1 MYSYKNK
8 NLYCENINLSEIAKD
23 LGSPFYC
30 YSSKILE
37 TKYKELANALHE
49 NDFLVCF
56 SLKANSNQSIIKT
69 FSTLGS
75 GADVVSIGE
84 LKRAL
89 KAGIP
94 ANKIVFSGV
103 GKNVDELIYAIKNNI
118 LMINVESISELKQ
131 ISAQASNLNI
141 AAPISL
147 RVNPDIEAGG
157 NEKISTGKKQDKF
170 GISIKEAIDVYELAS
185 SLNNVEVKGIDVHIG
200 SQINDLQPFEKTFDS
215 IVKTISK
222 LKDKNINIEII
233 DIGGGIGVNY
243 TNEEALNINDY
254 AALIAKKFK
263 SLNKKII
270 IEPGRYLTAE
280 SGILVTKII
289 YIKENETK
297 KFIIVD
303 AAMNDFIRP
312 SLYGSLHNALPLN
325 EVKNE
330 KNIERYDVVGP
341 ICETGDF
348 FIKNFETSQ
357 VTEGD
362 LLAITNVG
370 AYGSVLSSNY
380 NSRPSITEI
389 MIKEDN
395 YSVVKKKQDIDEMID
410 QDILAD
416 WQKIKG

>member
-8 NLYCENINLSEIAKD
+8 NLHCENINLIELSKKV
-23 LGSPFYC
+23 GSPFYC

-37 TKYKELANALHE
+37 SKYSELTDAFKEEDL
-49 NDFLVCF
+49 LVCF

-69 FSTLGS
+69 FSSLGS

-89 KAGIP
+89 KAKIP
-94 ANKIVFSGV
+94 PNKIVFSGV
-103 GKNVDELIYAIKNNI
+103 GKNTDEIIFAIKNKI

-131 ISAQASNLNI
+131 ISTQAANLNMI
-141 AAPISL
+141 APISL

-185 SLNNVEVKGIDVHIG
+185 NLDNIEIKGIDVHIG
-200 SQINDLQPFEKTFDS
+200 SQINDLEPFEKTFNS
-215 IVKTISK
+215 IVETITK
-222 LKDKNINIEII
+222 LKDKNIDIDII
-233 DIGGGIGVNY
+233 DIGGGIGINY
-243 TNEEALNINDY
+243 TDEKALNIKDY
-254 AALIAKKFK
+254 AALVSKKLG

-270 IEPGRYLTAE
+270 IEPGRFLTAE

-289 YIKENETK
+289 YIKENESK

-312 SLYGSLHNALPLN
+312 SLYGSLHNALPIIENDN
-325 EVKNE
+325 ERP
-330 KNIERYDVVGP
+330 IESYDVVGP

-348 FIKNFETSQ
+348 FIKDFKTSQ
-357 VTEGD
+357 LLERD
-362 LLAITNVG
+362 LIAITNVG

-380 NSRPSITEI
+380 NSRPSIAEI
-389 MIKEDN
+389 IIKNDS
-395 YSVVKKKQDIDEMID
+395 YSVIKKRQDIEEMID
-410 QDILAD
+410 QDSLAD
-416 WQKIKG
+416 WQEN

>member
-8 NLYCENINLSEIAKD
+8 NLHCENINLIELSKKV
-23 LGSPFYC
+23 GSPFYC

-37 TKYKELANALHE
+37 SKYSELSNAFKKEDL
-49 NDFLVCF
+49 LVCF

-69 FSTLGS
+69 FSSLGS

-89 KAGIP
+89 KAKIP
-94 ANKIVFSGV
+94 PNKIVFSGV
-103 GKNVDELIYAIKNNI
+103 GKNTDEIIFAIKNKI

-131 ISAQASNLNI
+131 ISTQAANLNMI
-141 AAPISL
+141 APISL

-185 SLNNVEVKGIDVHIG
+185 NLDNIEIKGIDVHIG
-200 SQINDLQPFEKTFDS
+200 SQINDLEPFEKTFNS
-215 IVKTISK
+215 IVETITK
-222 LKDKNINIEII
+222 LKDKNIDIDII
-233 DIGGGIGVNY
+233 DIGGGIGINY
-243 TNEEALNINDY
+243 TDEKALNIKDY
-254 AALIAKKFK
+254 AALVSKKLG

-270 IEPGRYLTAE
+270 IEPGRFLTAE

-289 YIKENETK
+289 YIKENESK

-312 SLYGSLHNALPLN
+312 SLYGSLHNALPI
-325 EVKNE
+325 
-330 KNIERYDVVGP
+330 IENDKERPIESYDVVGP

-348 FIKNFETSQ
+348 FIKDFKTSQ
-357 VTEGD
+357 LLERD

-380 NSRPSITEI
+380 NSRPSIAEI
-389 MIKEDN
+389 IIKDDS
-395 YSVVKKKQDIDEMID
+395 YSVIKKRQDIEEMID
-410 QDILAD
+410 QDSLAD
-416 WQKIKG
+416 WQEN

>member
-8 NLYCENINLSEIAKD
+8 NLHCENINLIELSKKV
-23 LGSPFYC
+23 GSPFYC

-37 TKYKELANALHE
+37 SKYSELTDAFKEEDL
-49 NDFLVCF
+49 LVCF

-69 FSTLGS
+69 FSSLGS

-89 KAGIP
+89 KAKIP
-94 ANKIVFSGV
+94 PNKIVFSGV
-103 GKNVDELIYAIKNNI
+103 GKNTDEIIFAIKNKI

-131 ISAQASNLNI
+131 ISTQAANLNMI
-141 AAPISL
+141 APISL

-185 SLNNVEVKGIDVHIG
+185 NLDNIEIKGIDVHIG
-200 SQINDLQPFEKTFDS
+200 SQINDLEPFEKTFNS
-215 IVKTISK
+215 IVETITK
-222 LKDKNINIEII
+222 LKDKNIDIDII
-233 DIGGGIGVNY
+233 DIGGGIGINY
-243 TNEEALNINDY
+243 TDEKALNIKDY
-254 AALIAKKFK
+254 AALVSKKLG

-270 IEPGRYLTAE
+270 IEPGRFLTAE

-289 YIKENETK
+289 YIKENESK

-312 SLYGSLHNALPLN
+312 SLYGSLHNALPI
-325 EVKNE
+325 
-330 KNIERYDVVGP
+330 IENDKERPIESYDVVGP

-348 FIKNFETSQ
+348 FIKDFKASQ
-357 VTEGD
+357 LLERD

-380 NSRPSITEI
+380 NSRPSIAEI
-389 MIKEDN
+389 IIKDDS
-395 YSVVKKKQDIDEMID
+395 YSVIKKRQDIEEMID
-410 QDILAD
+410 QDSLAD
-416 WQKIKG
+416 WQEN

>member
-215 IVKTISK
+215 IIKTISK

-325 EVKNE
+325 EGKNE
-330 KNIERYDVVGP
+330 KNIESYDVVGP

>member
-8 NLYCENINLSEIAKD
+8 NLHCENINLIELSKKV
-23 LGSPFYC
+23 GSPFYC

-37 TKYKELANALHE
+37 SKYSELTDAFKEEDL
-49 NDFLVCF
+49 LVCF

-69 FSTLGS
+69 FSSLGS

-89 KAGIP
+89 KAKIP
-94 ANKIVFSGV
+94 PNKIVFSGV
-103 GKNVDELIYAIKNNI
+103 GKNTDEIIFAIKNKI

-131 ISAQASNLNI
+131 ISTQAANLNMI
-141 AAPISL
+141 APISL

-185 SLNNVEVKGIDVHIG
+185 NLDNIEIKGIDVHIG
-200 SQINDLQPFEKTFDS
+200 SQINDLEPFEKTFNS
-215 IVKTISK
+215 IVETITK
-222 LKDKNINIEII
+222 LKDKNIDIDII
-233 DIGGGIGVNY
+233 DIGGGIGINY
-243 TNEEALNINDY
+243 TDEKALNIKDY
-254 AALIAKKFK
+254 AALVSKKLG
-263 SLNKKII
+263 SLNKNII
-270 IEPGRYLTAE
+270 IEPGRFLTAE

-289 YIKENETK
+289 YIKENESK

-312 SLYGSLHNALPLN
+312 SLYGSLHNALPIVEN
-325 EVKNE
+325 DKERP
-330 KNIERYDVVGP
+330 IESYDVVGP

-348 FIKNFETSQ
+348 FIKDFKTSQ
-357 VTEGD
+357 LLERD

-380 NSRPSITEI
+380 NSRPSIAEI
-389 MIKEDN
+389 IIKDDS
-395 YSVVKKKQDIDEMID
+395 YSVIKKRQDIEEMID
-410 QDILAD
+410 QDSLAD
-416 WQKIKG
+416 WQEN

>member
-8 NLYCENINLSEIAKD
+8 NLHCENINLIELSKKV
-23 LGSPFYC
+23 GSPFYC

-37 TKYKELANALHE
+37 SKYSELTDAFKEEDL
-49 NDFLVCF
+49 LVCF

-69 FSTLGS
+69 FSSLGS

-89 KAGIP
+89 KAKIP
-94 ANKIVFSGV
+94 PNKIVFSGV
-103 GKNVDELIYAIKNNI
+103 GKNTDEIIFAIKNKI

-131 ISAQASNLNI
+131 ISTQAANLNMI
-141 AAPISL
+141 APISL

-170 GISIKEAIDVYELAS
+170 GTSIKEAIDVYELAS
-185 SLNNVEVKGIDVHIG
+185 NLDNIEIKGIDVHIG
-200 SQINDLQPFEKTFDS
+200 SQINDLEPFEKTFNS
-215 IVKTISK
+215 IVETITK
-222 LKDKNINIEII
+222 LKDKNIDIDII
-233 DIGGGIGVNY
+233 DIGGGIGINY
-243 TNEEALNINDY
+243 TDEKALNIKDY
-254 AALIAKKFK
+254 AALVSKKLG

-270 IEPGRYLTAE
+270 IEPGRFLTAE

-289 YIKENETK
+289 YIKENESK

-312 SLYGSLHNALPLN
+312 SLYGSLHNALPI
-325 EVKNE
+325 
-330 KNIERYDVVGP
+330 IENDKERPIESYDVVGP

-348 FIKNFETSQ
+348 FIKDFKTSQ
-357 VTEGD
+357 LLERD

-380 NSRPSITEI
+380 NSRPSIAEI
-389 MIKEDN
+389 IIKNDS
-395 YSVVKKKQDIDEMID
+395 YSVIKKRQDIEEMID
-410 QDILAD
+410 QDSLAD
-416 WQKIKG
+416 WQEN

>member
-8 NLYCENINLSEIAKD
+8 NLHCENINLIELSKKV
-23 LGSPFYC
+23 GSPFYC

-37 TKYKELANALHE
+37 SKYSELTDAFKEEDL
-49 NDFLVCF
+49 LVCF

-69 FSTLGS
+69 FSSLGS

-89 KAGIP
+89 KAKIP
-94 ANKIVFSGV
+94 PNKIVFSGV
-103 GKNVDELIYAIKNNI
+103 GKNTDEIIFAIKNKI

-131 ISAQASNLNI
+131 ISTQAANLNMI
-141 AAPISL
+141 APISL

-170 GISIKEAIDVYELAS
+170 GISIKEAIDVYELAAN
-185 SLNNVEVKGIDVHIG
+185 LDNIEIKGIDVHIG
-200 SQINDLQPFEKTFDS
+200 SQINELEPFEKTFNS
-215 IVKTISK
+215 IVETITK
-222 LKDKNINIEII
+222 LKDKNIDIDII
-233 DIGGGIGVNY
+233 DIGGGIGINY
-243 TNEEALNINDY
+243 TDEKALNIKDY
-254 AALIAKKFK
+254 AALVSKKLG

-270 IEPGRYLTAE
+270 IEPGRFLTAE

-289 YIKENETK
+289 YIKENESK

-312 SLYGSLHNALPLN
+312 SLYGSLHNALPI
-325 EVKNE
+325 
-330 KNIERYDVVGP
+330 IENDKERPIESYDVVGP

-348 FIKNFETSQ
+348 FIKDFKTSQ
-357 VTEGD
+357 LLERD

-380 NSRPSITEI
+380 NSRPSIAEI
-389 MIKEDN
+389 IIKDDS
-395 YSVVKKKQDIDEMID
+395 YSVIKKRQDIEEMID
-410 QDILAD
+410 QDSLAD
-416 WQKIKG
+416 WQEN

>member
-8 NLYCENINLSEIAKD
+8 NLHCENINLIELSKKV
-23 LGSPFYC
+23 GSPFYC

-37 TKYKELANALHE
+37 SKYSELIDAFKEEDL
-49 NDFLVCF
+49 LVCF

-69 FSTLGS
+69 FSSLGS

-89 KAGIP
+89 KAKIP
-94 ANKIVFSGV
+94 PNKIVFSGV
-103 GKNVDELIYAIKNNI
+103 GKNTDEIIFAIKNKI

-131 ISAQASNLNI
+131 ISTQAANLNMI
-141 AAPISL
+141 APISL

-185 SLNNVEVKGIDVHIG
+185 NLDNIEIKGIDVHIG
-200 SQINDLQPFEKTFDS
+200 SQINDLEPFEKTFNS
-215 IVKTISK
+215 IVETITK
-222 LKDKNINIEII
+222 LKDKNIDIDII
-233 DIGGGIGVNY
+233 DIGGGIGINY
-243 TNEEALNINDY
+243 TDEKALNIKDY
-254 AALIAKKFK
+254 AALVSKKLG

-270 IEPGRYLTAE
+270 IEPGRFLTAE

-289 YIKENETK
+289 YIKENESK

-312 SLYGSLHNALPLN
+312 SLYGSLHNALPI
-325 EVKNE
+325 
-330 KNIERYDVVGP
+330 IENDKERPIESYDVVGP

-348 FIKNFETSQ
+348 FIKDFKTSQ
-357 VTEGD
+357 LLERD

-380 NSRPSITEI
+380 NSRPSIVEI
-389 MIKEDN
+389 IIKDDS
-395 YSVVKKKQDIDEMID
+395 YSVIKKRQDIEEMID
-410 QDILAD
+410 QDSLAD
-416 WQKIKG
+416 WQEN

>member
-8 NLYCENINLSEIAKD
+8 NLHCENINLIELSKKV
-23 LGSPFYC
+23 GSPFYC

-37 TKYKELANALHE
+37 SKYSELTDAFKEEDL
-49 NDFLVCF
+49 LVCF

-69 FSTLGS
+69 FSSLGS

-89 KAGIP
+89 KAKIP
-94 ANKIVFSGV
+94 PNKIVFSGV
-103 GKNVDELIYAIKNNI
+103 GKNTDEIIFAIKNKI

-131 ISAQASNLNI
+131 ISTQAANLNMI
-141 AAPISL
+141 APISL

-185 SLNNVEVKGIDVHIG
+185 NLDNIEIKGIDVHIG
-200 SQINDLQPFEKTFDS
+200 SQINDLEPFEKTFNS
-215 IVKTISK
+215 IVETITK
-222 LKDKNINIEII
+222 LKDKNIDIDII
-233 DIGGGIGVNY
+233 DIGGGIGINY
-243 TNEEALNINDY
+243 TDEKALNIKDY
-254 AALIAKKFK
+254 AALVSKKLG

-270 IEPGRYLTAE
+270 IEPGRFLTAE

-289 YIKENETK
+289 YIKENESK

-312 SLYGSLHNALPLN
+312 SLYGSLHNALPI
-325 EVKNE
+325 
-330 KNIERYDVVGP
+330 IENDKERPIESYDVVGP

-348 FIKNFETSQ
+348 FIKDFKTSQ
-357 VTEGD
+357 PLERD
-362 LLAITNVG
+362 LIAITNVG

-380 NSRPSITEI
+380 NSRPSIAEI
-389 MIKEDN
+389 IIKDDS
-395 YSVVKKKQDIDEMID
+395 YSVIKKRQDIEEMID
-410 QDILAD
+410 QDSLAD
-416 WQKIKG
+416 WQEN

>member
-8 NLYCENINLSEIAKD
+8 NLHCENINLIELSKKV
-23 LGSPFYC
+23 GSPFYC

-37 TKYKELANALHE
+37 SKYSELIDAFKEEDL
-49 NDFLVCF
+49 LVCF

-69 FSTLGS
+69 FSSLGS

-89 KAGIP
+89 KAKIP
-94 ANKIVFSGV
+94 PNKIVFSGV
-103 GKNVDELIYAIKNNI
+103 GKNTDEIIFAIKNKI

-131 ISAQASNLNI
+131 ISTQAANLNMI
-141 AAPISL
+141 APISL

-185 SLNNVEVKGIDVHIG
+185 NLDNIEIKGIDVHIG
-200 SQINDLQPFEKTFDS
+200 SQINDLEPFEKTFNS
-215 IVKTISK
+215 IVETITK
-222 LKDKNINIEII
+222 LKDKNIDIDII
-233 DIGGGIGVNY
+233 DIGGGIGINY
-243 TNEEALNINDY
+243 TDEKALNIKDY
-254 AALIAKKFK
+254 AALVSKKLG

-270 IEPGRYLTAE
+270 IEPGRFLTAE

-289 YIKENETK
+289 YIKENESK

-312 SLYGSLHNALPLN
+312 SLYGSLHNALPI
-325 EVKNE
+325 
-330 KNIERYDVVGP
+330 IENDKERPIESYDVVGP

-348 FIKNFETSQ
+348 FIKDFKTSQ
-357 VTEGD
+357 LLERD

-380 NSRPSITEI
+380 NSRPSIAEI
-389 MIKEDN
+389 IIKDDS
-395 YSVVKKKQDIDEMID
+395 YSVIKKRQDIEEMID
-410 QDILAD
+410 QDSLAD
-416 WQKIKG
+416 WQEN

>member
-8 NLYCENINLSEIAKD
+8 NLHCENINLIELSKKV
-23 LGSPFYC
+23 GSPFYC

-37 TKYKELANALHE
+37 SKYSELTDAFKEEDL
-49 NDFLVCF
+49 LVCF

-69 FSTLGS
+69 FSSLGS

-89 KAGIP
+89 KAKIP
-94 ANKIVFSGV
+94 PNKIVFSGV
-103 GKNVDELIYAIKNNI
+103 GKNTDEIIFAIKNKI

-131 ISAQASNLNI
+131 ISTQAANLNMI
-141 AAPISL
+141 APISL

-185 SLNNVEVKGIDVHIG
+185 NLDNIEIKGIDVHIG
-200 SQINDLQPFEKTFDS
+200 SQINDLEPFEKTFNS
-215 IVKTISK
+215 IVETITK
-222 LKDKNINIEII
+222 LKDKNIDIDII
-233 DIGGGIGVNY
+233 DIGGGIGINY
-243 TNEEALNINDY
+243 TDEKALNIKDY
-254 AALIAKKFK
+254 AALVSKKLG

-270 IEPGRYLTAE
+270 IEPGRFLTAE

-289 YIKENETK
+289 YIKENESK

-312 SLYGSLHNALPLN
+312 SLYGSLHNALPIIENDN
-325 EVKNE
+325 ERP
-330 KNIERYDVVGP
+330 IESYDVVGP

-348 FIKNFETSQ
+348 FIKDFKASQ
-357 VTEGD
+357 LLERD

-380 NSRPSITEI
+380 NSRPSIAEI
-389 MIKEDN
+389 IIKDDS
-395 YSVVKKKQDIDEMID
+395 YSVIKKRQDIEEMID
-410 QDILAD
+410 QDSLAD
-416 WQKIKG
+416 WQEN

>member
-8 NLYCENINLSEIAKD
+8 NLHCENINLIELSKKV
-23 LGSPFYC
+23 GSPFYC

-37 TKYKELANALHE
+37 SKYSELTDAFKEEDL
-49 NDFLVCF
+49 LVCF

-69 FSTLGS
+69 FSSLGS

-89 KAGIP
+89 KAKIP
-94 ANKIVFSGV
+94 PNKIVFSGV
-103 GKNVDELIYAIKNNI
+103 GKNTDEIIFAIKNKI

-131 ISAQASNLNI
+131 ISTQAANLNMI
-141 AAPISL
+141 APISL

-185 SLNNVEVKGIDVHIG
+185 NLDNIEIKGIDVHIG
-200 SQINDLQPFEKTFDS
+200 SQINDLEPFEKTFNS
-215 IVKTISK
+215 IVETITK
-222 LKDKNINIEII
+222 LKDKNIDIDII
-233 DIGGGIGVNY
+233 DIGGGIGINY
-243 TNEEALNINDY
+243 TDEKALNIKDY
-254 AALIAKKFK
+254 AALVSKKLG

-270 IEPGRYLTAE
+270 IEPGRFLTAE

-289 YIKENETK
+289 YIKENESK

-312 SLYGSLHNALPLN
+312 SLYGSLHNALPI
-325 EVKNE
+325 
-330 KNIERYDVVGP
+330 IENDKERPIESYDVVGP

-348 FIKNFETSQ
+348 FIKDFKTSQ
-357 VTEGD
+357 LLERD

-389 MIKEDN
+389 IIKDDS
-395 YSVVKKKQDIDEMID
+395 YSVIKKRQDIEEMID
-410 QDILAD
+410 QDSLAD
-416 WQKIKG
+416 WQEN

>member
-8 NLYCENINLSEIAKD
+8 NLHCENINLIELSKKV
-23 LGSPFYC
+23 GSPFYC

-37 TKYKELANALHE
+37 SKYSELTDAFKEEDL
-49 NDFLVCF
+49 LVCF

-69 FSTLGS
+69 FSSLGS

-84 LKRAL
+84 LKIAL
-89 KAGIP
+89 KAKIP
-94 ANKIVFSGV
+94 PNKIVFSGV
-103 GKNVDELIYAIKNNI
+103 GKNTDEIIFAIKNKI

-131 ISAQASNLNI
+131 ISTQAANLNMI
-141 AAPISL
+141 APISL

-185 SLNNVEVKGIDVHIG
+185 NLDNIEIKGIDVHIG
-200 SQINDLQPFEKTFDS
+200 SQINDLEPFEKTFDS
-215 IVKTISK
+215 IVETITK
-222 LKDKNINIEII
+222 LKDKNIDINII
-233 DIGGGIGVNY
+233 DIGGGIGINY
-243 TNEEALNINDY
+243 TDEKALNIKDY
-254 AALIAKKFK
+254 AALVSKKLG

-270 IEPGRYLTAE
+270 IEPGRFLTAE

-289 YIKENETK
+289 YIKENESK

-312 SLYGSLHNALPLN
+312 SLYGSLHNALPI
-325 EVKNE
+325 
-330 KNIERYDVVGP
+330 IENDKERPIESYDVVGP

-348 FIKNFETSQ
+348 FIKDFKTSQ
-357 VTEGD
+357 LLERD

-380 NSRPSITEI
+380 NSRPSIAEI
-389 MIKEDN
+389 IIKDDS
-395 YSVVKKKQDIDEMID
+395 YSVIKKRQDIEEMID
-410 QDILAD
+410 QDSLAD
-416 WQKIKG
+416 WQEN

>member
-8 NLYCENINLSEIAKD
+8 NLHCENINLIELSKKV
-23 LGSPFYC
+23 GSPFYC

-37 TKYKELANALHE
+37 SKYSELTDAFKEGDL
-49 NDFLVCF
+49 LVCF

-69 FSTLGS
+69 FSSLGS

-89 KAGIP
+89 KAKIP
-94 ANKIVFSGV
+94 PNKIVFSGV
-103 GKNVDELIYAIKNNI
+103 GKNTDEIIFAIKNKI

-131 ISAQASNLNI
+131 ISTQAANLNMI
-141 AAPISL
+141 APISL

-185 SLNNVEVKGIDVHIG
+185 NLDNIEIKGIDVHIG
-200 SQINDLQPFEKTFDS
+200 SQINDLEPFEKTFNS
-215 IVKTISK
+215 IVETINK
-222 LKDKNINIEII
+222 LKDKNIDIDIIE
-233 DIGGGIGVNY
+233 IGGGIGINY
-243 TNEEALNINDY
+243 TDEKALNIKDY
-254 AALIAKKFK
+254 AAVVSKKLG

-270 IEPGRYLTAE
+270 IEPGRFLTAE

-289 YIKENETK
+289 YIKENESK

-312 SLYGSLHNALPLN
+312 SLYGSLHNALPIIEN
-325 EVKNE
+325 D
-330 KNIERYDVVGP
+330 IERPIENYDVVGP

-348 FIKNFETSQ
+348 FIKDFKTSQ
-357 VTEGD
+357 LLERD

-380 NSRPSITEI
+380 NSRPSIAEI
-389 MIKEDN
+389 IIKDDS
-395 YSVVKKKQDIDEMID
+395 YSVIKKRQDIEEMID
-410 QDILAD
+410 QDSLAD
-416 WQKIKG
+416 WQEN

>member
-8 NLYCENINLSEIAKD
+8 NLHCENINLIELSKKV
-23 LGSPFYC
+23 GSPFYC

-37 TKYKELANALHE
+37 SKYSELTDAFKEEDL
-49 NDFLVCF
+49 LVCF

-69 FSTLGS
+69 FSSLGS

-89 KAGIP
+89 KAKIP
-94 ANKIVFSGV
+94 PNKIVFSGV
-103 GKNVDELIYAIKNNI
+103 GKNTDEIIFAIKNKI

-131 ISAQASNLNI
+131 ISTQAANLNMI
-141 AAPISL
+141 APISL

-170 GISIKEAIDVYELAS
+170 GISIKEAIDVYELAA
-185 SLNNVEVKGIDVHIG
+185 NIDNIEIKGIDVHIG
-200 SQINDLQPFEKTFDS
+200 SQINELEPFEKTFDS
-215 IVKTISK
+215 IVETITK
-222 LKDKNINIEII
+222 LKDKNIDIDII
-233 DIGGGIGVNY
+233 DIGGGIGINY
-243 TNEEALNINDY
+243 TDEKALNIKDY
-254 AALIAKKFK
+254 AALVSKKLG

-270 IEPGRYLTAE
+270 IEPGRFLTAE

-289 YIKENETK
+289 YIKKNESK

-312 SLYGSLHNALPLN
+312 SLYGSLHNALPI
-325 EVKNE
+325 
-330 KNIERYDVVGP
+330 IENDKERPIESYDVVGP

-348 FIKNFETSQ
+348 FIKDFKTSQ
-357 VTEGD
+357 LLERD

-380 NSRPSITEI
+380 NSRPSIAEI
-389 MIKEDN
+389 IIKDDS
-395 YSVVKKKQDIDEMID
+395 YSVIKKRQDIEEMID
-410 QDILAD
+410 QDSLAD
-416 WQKIKG
+416 WQEN

>member
-8 NLYCENINLSEIAKD
+8 NLHCENINLIELSKKV
-23 LGSPFYC
+23 GSPFYC

-37 TKYKELANALHE
+37 SKYSELTDAFKEEDL
-49 NDFLVCF
+49 LVCF

-69 FSTLGS
+69 FSSLGS

-89 KAGIP
+89 KAKIP
-94 ANKIVFSGV
+94 PNKIVVSGV
-103 GKNVDELIYAIKNNI
+103 GKNTDEIIFAIKNKI

-131 ISAQASNLNI
+131 ISTQAANLNMI
-141 AAPISL
+141 APISL

-185 SLNNVEVKGIDVHIG
+185 NLDNIEIKGIDVHIG
-200 SQINDLQPFEKTFDS
+200 SQINDLEPFEKTFNS
-215 IVKTISK
+215 IVETITK
-222 LKDKNINIEII
+222 LKDKNIDIDII
-233 DIGGGIGVNY
+233 DIGGGIGINY
-243 TNEEALNINDY
+243 TDEKALNIKDY
-254 AALIAKKFK
+254 AALVSKKLG

-270 IEPGRYLTAE
+270 IEPGRFLTAE

-289 YIKENETK
+289 YIKENESK
-297 KFIIVD
+297 KFAIVD

-312 SLYGSLHNALPLN
+312 SLYGSLHNALPI
-325 EVKNE
+325 
-330 KNIERYDVVGP
+330 IENDKERPIESYDVVGP

-348 FIKNFETSQ
+348 FIKDFKTSQ
-357 VTEGD
+357 LLERD

-380 NSRPSITEI
+380 NSRPSIAEI
-389 MIKEDN
+389 IIKDDS
-395 YSVVKKKQDIDEMID
+395 YSVIKKRQDIEEMID
-410 QDILAD
+410 QDSLAD
-416 WQKIKG
+416 WQEN

>member
-8 NLYCENINLSEIAKD
+8 NLHCENINLIELSKKV
-23 LGSPFYC
+23 GSPFYC

-37 TKYKELANALHE
+37 SKYSELTDAFKEEDL
-49 NDFLVCF
+49 LVCF

-69 FSTLGS
+69 FSSLGS

-89 KAGIP
+89 KAKIP
-94 ANKIVFSGV
+94 PNKIVFSGV
-103 GKNVDELIYAIKNNI
+103 GKNTDEIIFAIKNKI

-131 ISAQASNLNI
+131 IATQAANLNMI
-141 AAPISL
+141 APISL

-185 SLNNVEVKGIDVHIG
+185 NLDNIEIKGIDVHIG
-200 SQINDLQPFEKTFDS
+200 SQINDLEPFEKTFNS
-215 IVKTISK
+215 IVETITK
-222 LKDKNINIEII
+222 LKDKNIDIDII
-233 DIGGGIGVNY
+233 DIGGGIGINY
-243 TNEEALNINDY
+243 TDEKALNIKDY
-254 AALIAKKFK
+254 AALVSKKLG

-270 IEPGRYLTAE
+270 IEPGRFLTAE

-289 YIKENETK
+289 YIKENESK

-312 SLYGSLHNALPLN
+312 SLYGSLHNALPI
-325 EVKNE
+325 
-330 KNIERYDVVGP
+330 IENDKERPIESYDVVGP

-348 FIKNFETSQ
+348 FIKDFKTSQ
-357 VTEGD
+357 LLERD

-380 NSRPSITEI
+380 NSRPSIAEI
-389 MIKEDN
+389 IIKDDS
-395 YSVVKKKQDIDEMID
+395 YSVIKKRQDIEEMID
-410 QDILAD
+410 QDSLAD
-416 WQKIKG
+416 WQEN

>member
-8 NLYCENINLSEIAKD
+8 NLHCENINLIELSKKV
-23 LGSPFYC
+23 GSPFYC

-37 TKYKELANALHE
+37 SKYSELTDAFKEEDL
-49 NDFLVCF
+49 LVCF

-69 FSTLGS
+69 FSSLGS

-89 KAGIP
+89 KAKIP
-94 ANKIVFSGV
+94 PNKIVFSGV
-103 GKNVDELIYAIKNNI
+103 GKNTDEIIFAIKNKI

-131 ISAQASNLNI
+131 ISTQAANLNMI
-141 AAPISL
+141 APISL

-185 SLNNVEVKGIDVHIG
+185 NLDNIEIKGIDVHIG
-200 SQINDLQPFEKTFDS
+200 SQINDLEPFEKTFNS
-215 IVKTISK
+215 IVETITK
-222 LKDKNINIEII
+222 LKDKNIDIDII
-233 DIGGGIGVNY
+233 DIGGGIGINY
-243 TNEEALNINDY
+243 TDEKALNIKDY
-254 AALIAKKFK
+254 AALVSKKLG

-270 IEPGRYLTAE
+270 IEPGRFLTAE

-289 YIKENETK
+289 YIKENESK

-312 SLYGSLHNALPLN
+312 SLYGSLHNALPIIEN
-325 EVKNE
+325 D
-330 KNIERYDVVGP
+330 IERPIESYDVVGP

-348 FIKNFETSQ
+348 FIKDFKTSQ
-357 VTEGD
+357 LLERD
-362 LLAITNVG
+362 LIAITNVG

-380 NSRPSITEI
+380 NSRPSIAEI
-389 MIKEDN
+389 IIKDDS
-395 YSVVKKKQDIDEMID
+395 YSVIKKRQDIEEMID
-410 QDILAD
+410 QDSLAD
-416 WQKIKG
+416 WQEN

>member
-8 NLYCENINLSEIAKD
+8 NLHCENINLIELSKKV
-23 LGSPFYC
+23 GSPFYC

-37 TKYKELANALHE
+37 SKYSELTDAFKEEDL
-49 NDFLVCF
+49 LVCF

-69 FSTLGS
+69 FSSLGS

-89 KAGIP
+89 KAKIP
-94 ANKIVFSGV
+94 PNKIVFSGV
-103 GKNVDELIYAIKNNI
+103 GKNTDEIIFAIKNKI

-131 ISAQASNLNI
+131 ISTQAANLNMI
-141 AAPISL
+141 APISL
-147 RVNPDIEAGG
+147 RINPDIEAGG

-185 SLNNVEVKGIDVHIG
+185 NLDNIEIKGIDVHIG
-200 SQINDLQPFEKTFDS
+200 SQINDLEPFEKTFNS
-215 IVKTISK
+215 IVETITK
-222 LKDKNINIEII
+222 LKDKNIDIDII
-233 DIGGGIGVNY
+233 DIGGGIGINY
-243 TNEEALNINDY
+243 TDEKALNIKDY
-254 AALIAKKFK
+254 AALVSKKLG

-270 IEPGRYLTAE
+270 IEPGRFLTAE

-289 YIKENETK
+289 YIKENESK

-312 SLYGSLHNALPLN
+312 SLYGSLHNALPI
-325 EVKNE
+325 
-330 KNIERYDVVGP
+330 IENDKERPIESYDVVGP

-348 FIKNFETSQ
+348 FIKDFKTSQ
-357 VTEGD
+357 LLERD

-380 NSRPSITEI
+380 NSRPSIAEI
-389 MIKEDN
+389 IIKDDS
-395 YSVVKKKQDIDEMID
+395 YSVIKKRQDIEEMID
-410 QDILAD
+410 QDSLAD
-416 WQKIKG
+416 WQEN

>member
-8 NLYCENINLSEIAKD
+8 NLHCENINLIELSKKV
-23 LGSPFYC
+23 GSPFYC

-37 TKYKELANALHE
+37 SKYSELTDAFKEEDL
-49 NDFLVCF
+49 LVCF

-69 FSTLGS
+69 FSSLGS

-89 KAGIP
+89 KAKIP
-94 ANKIVFSGV
+94 PNKIVFSGV
-103 GKNVDELIYAIKNNI
+103 GKNTDEIIFAIKNKI

-131 ISAQASNLNI
+131 ISTQAANLNMI
-141 AAPISL
+141 APISL

-185 SLNNVEVKGIDVHIG
+185 NLDNIEIKGIDVHIG
-200 SQINDLQPFEKTFDS
+200 SQINDLEPFEKTFNS
-215 IVKTISK
+215 IVETITK
-222 LKDKNINIEII
+222 LKDKNIDIDII
-233 DIGGGIGVNY
+233 DIGGGIGINY
-243 TNEEALNINDY
+243 TDEKGLNIKDY
-254 AALIAKKFK
+254 AALVSKKLG

-270 IEPGRYLTAE
+270 IEPGRFLTAE

-289 YIKENETK
+289 YIKENESK

-312 SLYGSLHNALPLN
+312 SLYGSLHNALPI
-325 EVKNE
+325 
-330 KNIERYDVVGP
+330 IENDKERPIESYDVVGP

-348 FIKNFETSQ
+348 FIKDFKTSQ
-357 VTEGD
+357 LLERD

-380 NSRPSITEI
+380 NSRPSIVEI
-389 MIKEDN
+389 IIKDDS
-395 YSVVKKKQDIDEMID
+395 YSVIKKRQDIEEMID
-410 QDILAD
+410 QDSLAD
-416 WQKIKG
+416 WQEN

>member
-8 NLYCENINLSEIAKD
+8 NLHCENINLIELSKKV
-23 LGSPFYC
+23 GSPFYC

-37 TKYKELANALHE
+37 SKYSELTDAFKEEDL
-49 NDFLVCF
+49 LVCF

-69 FSTLGS
+69 FSSLGS

-89 KAGIP
+89 KAKIP
-94 ANKIVFSGV
+94 PNKIVFSGV
-103 GKNVDELIYAIKNNI
+103 GKNTDEIIFAIKNKI

-131 ISAQASNLNI
+131 ISAQAANLNMI
-141 AAPISL
+141 APISL

-185 SLNNVEVKGIDVHIG
+185 NLDNIEIKGIDVHIG
-200 SQINDLQPFEKTFDS
+200 SQINDLEPFEKTFNS
-215 IVKTISK
+215 IVETITK
-222 LKDKNINIEII
+222 LKDKNIDINII
-233 DIGGGIGVNY
+233 DIGGGIGINY
-243 TNEEALNINDY
+243 TDEKALNIKDY
-254 AALIAKKFK
+254 AAVVSKKLG

-270 IEPGRYLTAE
+270 IEPGRFLTAE

-289 YIKENETK
+289 YIKENESK

-312 SLYGSLHNALPLN
+312 SLYGSLHNALP
-325 EVKNE
+325 V
-330 KNIERYDVVGP
+330 IENDKERPIEIYDVVGP

-348 FIKNFETSQ
+348 FIKDFKTSQ
-357 VTEGD
+357 
-362 LLAITNVG
+362 LLERDFIAITNVG

-380 NSRPSITEI
+380 NSRPSIAEI
-389 MIKEDN
+389 IIKDGS
-395 YSVVKKKQDIDEMID
+395 YSVIKKRQDIEEMID
-410 QDILAD
+410 QDNLAD
-416 WQKIKG
+416 WQEN

>member
-8 NLYCENINLSEIAKD
+8 NLHCENINLIELSKKV
-23 LGSPFYC
+23 GSPFYC

-37 TKYKELANALHE
+37 SKYSELTDAFKEEDL
-49 NDFLVCF
+49 LVCF

-69 FSTLGS
+69 FSSLGS

-89 KAGIP
+89 KAKIP
-94 ANKIVFSGV
+94 PNKIVFSGV
-103 GKNVDELIYAIKNNI
+103 GKNTDEIIFAIKNKI

-131 ISAQASNLNI
+131 ISTQAANLNMI
-141 AAPISL
+141 APISL

-185 SLNNVEVKGIDVHIG
+185 NLDNIEIKGIDVHIG
-200 SQINDLQPFEKTFDS
+200 SQINDLEPFEKTFNS
-215 IVKTISK
+215 IVETITK
-222 LKDKNINIEII
+222 LKDKNIDIDII
-233 DIGGGIGVNY
+233 DIGGGIGINY
-243 TNEEALNINDY
+243 TDEKALNIKDY
-254 AALIAKKFK
+254 AALVSKKLG

-270 IEPGRYLTAE
+270 IEPGRFLTAE

-289 YIKENETK
+289 YIKENESK

-312 SLYGSLHNALPLN
+312 SLYGSLHNALPI
-325 EVKNE
+325 
-330 KNIERYDVVGP
+330 IEDDKERPIESYDVVGP

-348 FIKNFETSQ
+348 FIKDFKTSQ
-357 VTEGD
+357 LLERD

-380 NSRPSITEI
+380 NSRPSIAEI
-389 MIKEDN
+389 IIKDDS
-395 YSVVKKKQDIDEMID
+395 YSVIKKRQDIEEMID
-410 QDILAD
+410 QDSLAD
-416 WQKIKG
+416 WQEN

>member
-8 NLYCENINLSEIAKD
+8 NLHCENINLIELSKKV
-23 LGSPFYC
+23 GSPFYC

-37 TKYKELANALHE
+37 SKYSELTDAFKEEDL
-49 NDFLVCF
+49 LVCF

-69 FSTLGS
+69 FSSLGS

-89 KAGIP
+89 KAKIP
-94 ANKIVFSGV
+94 PNKIVFSGV
-103 GKNVDELIYAIKNNI
+103 GKNTDEIIFAIKNKI

-131 ISAQASNLNI
+131 ISTQAANLNMI
-141 AAPISL
+141 APISL

-185 SLNNVEVKGIDVHIG
+185 NLDNIEIKGIDVHIG
-200 SQINDLQPFEKTFDS
+200 SQINDLEPFEKTFNS
-215 IVKTISK
+215 IVETITK
-222 LKDKNINIEII
+222 LKDKNIDIDII
-233 DIGGGIGVNY
+233 DIGGGIGINY
-243 TNEEALNINDY
+243 TNEKALNIKDY
-254 AALIAKKFK
+254 AALVSKKLG

-270 IEPGRYLTAE
+270 IEPGRFLTAE
-280 SGILVTKII
+280 SGILITKII
-289 YIKENETK
+289 YIKENESK

-312 SLYGSLHNALPLN
+312 SLYGSLHNALPI
-325 EVKNE
+325 
-330 KNIERYDVVGP
+330 IENDKERPIESYDVVGP

-348 FIKNFETSQ
+348 FIKDFKTSQ
-357 VTEGD
+357 LLERD

-380 NSRPSITEI
+380 NSRPSIAEI
-389 MIKEDN
+389 IIKDDS
-395 YSVVKKKQDIDEMID
+395 YSVIKKRQDIEEMID
-410 QDILAD
+410 QDSLAD
-416 WQKIKG
+416 WQEN

>member
-8 NLYCENINLSEIAKD
+8 NLHCENINLIELSKKV
-23 LGSPFYC
+23 GSPFYC

-37 TKYKELANALHE
+37 SKYSELTDAFKEEDL
-49 NDFLVCF
+49 LVCF

-69 FSTLGS
+69 FSSLGS

-89 KAGIP
+89 KAKIP
-94 ANKIVFSGV
+94 PNKIVFSGV
-103 GKNVDELIYAIKNNI
+103 GKNADEIIFAIKNKI

-131 ISAQASNLNI
+131 ISTQAANLNMI
-141 AAPISL
+141 APISL

-185 SLNNVEVKGIDVHIG
+185 NLDNIEIKGIDVHIG
-200 SQINDLQPFEKTFDS
+200 SQINDLEPFEKTFNS
-215 IVKTISK
+215 IVETITK
-222 LKDKNINIEII
+222 LKDKNIDIDII
-233 DIGGGIGVNY
+233 DIGGGIGINY
-243 TNEEALNINDY
+243 TDEKALNIKDY
-254 AALIAKKFK
+254 AAIVSKKLG

-270 IEPGRYLTAE
+270 IEPGRFLTAE

-289 YIKENETK
+289 YIKENESK

-312 SLYGSLHNALPLN
+312 SLYGSLHNALPI
-325 EVKNE
+325 
-330 KNIERYDVVGP
+330 IENDKERPIESYDVVGP

-348 FIKNFETSQ
+348 FIKDFKTSQ
-357 VTEGD
+357 
-362 LLAITNVG
+362 LLERDFIAITNVG

-380 NSRPSITEI
+380 NSRPSIAEI
-389 MIKEDN
+389 IIKDDS
-395 YSVVKKKQDIDEMID
+395 YSVIKKRQDIEEMID
-410 QDILAD
+410 QDSLAD
-416 WQKIKG
+416 WQEN

>member
-8 NLYCENINLSEIAKD
+8 NLHCENINLIELSKKV
-23 LGSPFYC
+23 GSPFYC

-37 TKYKELANALHE
+37 SKYSELTDAFKEEDL
-49 NDFLVCF
+49 LVCF

-69 FSTLGS
+69 FSSLGS

-89 KAGIP
+89 KAKIP

-103 GKNVDELIYAIKNNI
+103 GKNTDEIIFAIKNKI

-131 ISAQASNLNI
+131 ISTQAANLNMI
-141 AAPISL
+141 APISL

-170 GISIKEAIDVYELAS
+170 GISIKEAIDIYELAS
-185 SLNNVEVKGIDVHIG
+185 NLDNIEIKGIDVHIG
-200 SQINDLQPFEKTFDS
+200 SQINDLEPFEKTFNS
-215 IVKTISK
+215 IVETITK
-222 LKDKNINIEII
+222 LKDKNIDIDII
-233 DIGGGIGVNY
+233 DIGGGIGINY
-243 TNEEALNINDY
+243 TDEKALKIKDY
-254 AALIAKKFK
+254 AALVSKKLG

-270 IEPGRYLTAE
+270 IEPGRFLTAE

-289 YIKENETK
+289 YIKENESK

-312 SLYGSLHNALPLN
+312 SLYGSLHNALPI
-325 EVKNE
+325 
-330 KNIERYDVVGP
+330 IENDKERPIESYDVVGP

-348 FIKNFETSQ
+348 FIKDFKTSQ
-357 VTEGD
+357 LLERD

-380 NSRPSITEI
+380 NSRPSIAEI
-389 MIKEDN
+389 IIKDDS
-395 YSVVKKKQDIDEMID
+395 YSVIKKRQDIEEMID
-410 QDILAD
+410 QDSLAD
-416 WQKIKG
+416 WQEN

>member
-8 NLYCENINLSEIAKD
+8 NLHCENINLIELSKKV
-23 LGSPFYC
+23 GSPFYC

-37 TKYKELANALHE
+37 SKYSELTDAFKEEDL
-49 NDFLVCF
+49 LVCF

-69 FSTLGS
+69 FSSLGS

-89 KAGIP
+89 KAKIP
-94 ANKIVFSGV
+94 PNKIVFSGV
-103 GKNVDELIYAIKNNI
+103 GKNTDEIIFAIKNKI

-131 ISAQASNLNI
+131 ISTQAANLNMI
-141 AAPISL
+141 APISL

-185 SLNNVEVKGIDVHIG
+185 NLDNIEIKGIDVHIG
-200 SQINDLQPFEKTFDS
+200 SQINDLEPFEKTFNS
-215 IVKTISK
+215 IVETITK
-222 LKDKNINIEII
+222 LKDKNIDIDII
-233 DIGGGIGVNY
+233 DVGGGIGINY
-243 TNEEALNINDY
+243 TDEKALNIKDY
-254 AALIAKKFK
+254 AALVSKKLG

-270 IEPGRYLTAE
+270 IEPGRFLTAE

-289 YIKENETK
+289 YIKENESK

-312 SLYGSLHNALPLN
+312 SLYGSLHNALPI
-325 EVKNE
+325 
-330 KNIERYDVVGP
+330 IENDKERPIESYDVVGP

-348 FIKNFETSQ
+348 FIKDFKTSQ
-357 VTEGD
+357 LLERD

-380 NSRPSITEI
+380 NSRPSIAEI
-389 MIKEDN
+389 IIKDDS
-395 YSVVKKKQDIDEMID
+395 YSVIKKRQDIEEMID
-410 QDILAD
+410 QDSLAD
-416 WQKIKG
+416 WQEN

>member
-8 NLYCENINLSEIAKD
+8 NLHCENINLIELSKKV
-23 LGSPFYC
+23 GSPFYC

-37 TKYKELANALHE
+37 SKYSELTDAFKEEDL
-49 NDFLVCF
+49 LVCF

-69 FSTLGS
+69 FSSLGS

-89 KAGIP
+89 KAKIP
-94 ANKIVFSGV
+94 PNKIVFSGV
-103 GKNVDELIYAIKNNI
+103 GKNTDEIIFAIKNKI

-131 ISAQASNLNI
+131 ISTQAANLNMI
-141 AAPISL
+141 APISL

-185 SLNNVEVKGIDVHIG
+185 NLDNIEIKGIDVHIG
-200 SQINDLQPFEKTFDS
+200 SQINDLEPFEKTFNS
-215 IVKTISK
+215 IVETITK
-222 LKDKNINIEII
+222 LKDKNIDIDII
-233 DIGGGIGVNY
+233 DIGGGIGINY
-243 TNEEALNINDY
+243 TDEKALNIKDY
-254 AALIAKKFK
+254 AAVVSKKLG

-270 IEPGRYLTAE
+270 IEPGRFLTAE

-289 YIKENETK
+289 YIKENESK

-312 SLYGSLHNALPLN
+312 SLYGSLHNALP
-325 EVKNE
+325 V
-330 KNIERYDVVGP
+330 IENDKERPIEIYDVVGP

-348 FIKNFETSQ
+348 FIKDFKTSQ
-357 VTEGD
+357 
-362 LLAITNVG
+362 LLERDFIAITNVG

-380 NSRPSITEI
+380 NSRPSIAEI
-389 MIKEDN
+389 IIKDDS
-395 YSVVKKKQDIDEMID
+395 YSVIKKRQDIEEMID
-410 QDILAD
+410 QDNLAD
-416 WQKIKG
+416 WQEN

>member
-8 NLYCENINLSEIAKD
+8 NLHCENINLIELSKKV
-23 LGSPFYC
+23 GSPFYC

-37 TKYKELANALHE
+37 SKYSELTDAFKEEDL
-49 NDFLVCF
+49 LVCF

-69 FSTLGS
+69 FSSLGS

-89 KAGIP
+89 KAKIP
-94 ANKIVFSGV
+94 PNKIVFSGV
-103 GKNVDELIYAIKNNI
+103 GKNTDEIIFAIKNKI

-131 ISAQASNLNI
+131 ISTQAANLNMI
-141 AAPISL
+141 APISL

-185 SLNNVEVKGIDVHIG
+185 NLDNIEIKGIDVHIG
-200 SQINDLQPFEKTFDS
+200 SQINDLEPFEKTFNS
-215 IVKTISK
+215 IVETITK
-222 LKDKNINIEII
+222 LKDKNIDIDII
-233 DIGGGIGVNY
+233 DIGGGIGINY
-243 TNEEALNINDY
+243 TDEKALNIKDY
-254 AALIAKKFK
+254 AAVVSKKLG

-270 IEPGRYLTAE
+270 IEPGRFLTAE

-289 YIKENETK
+289 YIKENESK

-312 SLYGSLHNALPLN
+312 SLYGSLHNALPI
-325 EVKNE
+325 
-330 KNIERYDVVGP
+330 IENDKERPIEIYDVVGP

-348 FIKNFETSQ
+348 FIKDFKTSQ
-357 VTEGD
+357 
-362 LLAITNVG
+362 LLERDFIAITNVG

-380 NSRPSITEI
+380 NSRPSIAEI
-389 MIKEDN
+389 IIKDDS
-395 YSVVKKKQDIDEMID
+395 YSVIKKRQDIEEMID
-410 QDILAD
+410 QDNLAD
-416 WQKIKG
+416 WQEN

>member
-8 NLYCENINLSEIAKD
+8 NLHCENINLIELSKKI
-23 LGSPFYC
+23 GSPFYC

-37 TKYKELANALHE
+37 SKYSELTDAFKEEDL
-49 NDFLVCF
+49 LVCF

-69 FSTLGS
+69 FSSLGS

-89 KAGIP
+89 KAKIP
-94 ANKIVFSGV
+94 PNKIVFSGV
-103 GKNVDELIYAIKNNI
+103 GKNTDEIIFAIKNKI

-131 ISAQASNLNI
+131 ISTQAANLNMI
-141 AAPISL
+141 APISL

-185 SLNNVEVKGIDVHIG
+185 NLDNIEIKGIDVHIG
-200 SQINDLQPFEKTFDS
+200 SQINDLEPFEKTFNS
-215 IVKTISK
+215 IVETITK
-222 LKDKNINIEII
+222 LKDKNIDIDII
-233 DIGGGIGVNY
+233 DIGGGIGINY
-243 TNEEALNINDY
+243 TDEKGLNIKDY
-254 AALIAKKFK
+254 AALVSKKLG

-270 IEPGRYLTAE
+270 IEPGRFLTAE

-289 YIKENETK
+289 YIKENESK

-312 SLYGSLHNALPLN
+312 SLYGSLHNALPI
-325 EVKNE
+325 
-330 KNIERYDVVGP
+330 IENDKERPIESYDVVGP

-348 FIKNFETSQ
+348 FIKDFKTSQ
-357 VTEGD
+357 LLERD

-380 NSRPSITEI
+380 NSRPSIVEI
-389 MIKEDN
+389 IIKDDS
-395 YSVVKKKQDIDEMID
+395 YSVIKKRQDIEEMID
-410 QDILAD
+410 QDSLAD
-416 WQKIKG
+416 WQEN

>member
-8 NLYCENINLSEIAKD
+8 NLHCENINLIELSKKV
-23 LGSPFYC
+23 GSPFYC

-37 TKYKELANALHE
+37 SKYSELTDAFKEEDL
-49 NDFLVCF
+49 LVCF

-69 FSTLGS
+69 FSSLGS

-89 KAGIP
+89 KAKIP
-94 ANKIVFSGV
+94 PNKIVFSGV
-103 GKNVDELIYAIKNNI
+103 GKNTDEIIFAIKNKI

-131 ISAQASNLNI
+131 ISTQAANLNMI
-141 AAPISL
+141 APISL

-185 SLNNVEVKGIDVHIG
+185 NLDNIEIKGIDVHIG
-200 SQINDLQPFEKTFDS
+200 SQINDLEPFEKTFNS
-215 IVKTISK
+215 IVETITK
-222 LKDKNINIEII
+222 LKDKNIDIDII
-233 DIGGGIGVNY
+233 DIGGGIGINY
-243 TNEEALNINDY
+243 TDEKALNIKDY
-254 AALIAKKFK
+254 AALVSKKLG
-263 SLNKKII
+263 SLNKNII
-270 IEPGRYLTAE
+270 IEPGRFLTAE

-289 YIKENETK
+289 YIKENESK

-312 SLYGSLHNALPLN
+312 SLYGSLHNALPIIENDN
-325 EVKNE
+325 ERP
-330 KNIERYDVVGP
+330 IESYDVVGP

-348 FIKNFETSQ
+348 FIKDFKTSQ
-357 VTEGD
+357 LLERD

-380 NSRPSITEI
+380 NSRPSIAEI
-389 MIKEDN
+389 IIKDDS
-395 YSVVKKKQDIDEMID
+395 YSVIKKRQDIEEMID
-410 QDILAD
+410 QDSLAD
-416 WQKIKG
+416 WQEN

>member
-8 NLYCENINLSEIAKD
+8 NLHCENINLIELSKKV
-23 LGSPFYC
+23 GSPFYC

-37 TKYKELANALHE
+37 SKYSELTDAFKEEDL
-49 NDFLVCF
+49 LVCF

-69 FSTLGS
+69 FSSLGS

-89 KAGIP
+89 KAKIP
-94 ANKIVFSGV
+94 PNKIVFSGV
-103 GKNVDELIYAIKNNI
+103 GKNTDEIIFAIKNKI

-131 ISAQASNLNI
+131 ISTQAANLNMI
-141 AAPISL
+141 APISL

-185 SLNNVEVKGIDVHIG
+185 NLDNIEIKGIDVHIG
-200 SQINDLQPFEKTFDS
+200 SQINDLEPFEKTFNS
-215 IVKTISK
+215 IVETITK
-222 LKDKNINIEII
+222 LKDKNIDIDII
-233 DIGGGIGVNY
+233 DIGGGIGINY
-243 TNEEALNINDY
+243 TDEKALNIKDY
-254 AALIAKKFK
+254 AALVSKKLG

-270 IEPGRYLTAE
+270 IEPGRFLTAE

-289 YIKENETK
+289 YIKENESK

-312 SLYGSLHNALPLN
+312 SLYGSLHNALPIVEN
-325 EVKNE
+325 DKERP
-330 KNIERYDVVGP
+330 IESYDVVGP

-348 FIKNFETSQ
+348 FIKDFKTSQ
-357 VTEGD
+357 LLERD
-362 LLAITNVG
+362 LIAITNVG

-380 NSRPSITEI
+380 NSRPSIAEI
-389 MIKEDN
+389 IIKDDS
-395 YSVVKKKQDIDEMID
+395 YSVIKKRQDIEEMID
-410 QDILAD
+410 QDSLAD
-416 WQKIKG
+416 WQEN

>member
-8 NLYCENINLSEIAKD
+8 NLHCENINLIELSKKV
-23 LGSPFYC
+23 GSPFYC

-37 TKYKELANALHE
+37 SKYSELTDAFKEEDL
-49 NDFLVCF
+49 LVCF

-69 FSTLGS
+69 FSSLGS

-89 KAGIP
+89 KAKIP
-94 ANKIVFSGV
+94 PNKIVFSGV
-103 GKNVDELIYAIKNNI
+103 GKNTDEIIFAIKNKI

-131 ISAQASNLNI
+131 ISTQAANLNMI
-141 AAPISL
+141 APISL

-185 SLNNVEVKGIDVHIG
+185 NLDNIEIKGIDVHIG
-200 SQINDLQPFEKTFDS
+200 SQINELEPFEKTFDS
-215 IVKTISK
+215 IVETITK
-222 LKDKNINIEII
+222 LKDKNIDIDII
-233 DIGGGIGVNY
+233 DIGGGIGINY
-243 TNEEALNINDY
+243 TDEKALNIKDY
-254 AALIAKKFK
+254 AALVSKKLG

-270 IEPGRYLTAE
+270 IEPGRFLTAE

-289 YIKENETK
+289 YIKENESK

-312 SLYGSLHNALPLN
+312 SLYGSLHNALPI
-325 EVKNE
+325 
-330 KNIERYDVVGP
+330 IENDKERPIESYDVVGP

-348 FIKNFETSQ
+348 FIKDFKTSQ
-357 VTEGD
+357 LLETD

-380 NSRPSITEI
+380 NSRPSIAEI
-389 MIKEDN
+389 IIKDDS
-395 YSVVKKKQDIDEMID
+395 YSVIKKRQDIEEMID
-410 QDILAD
+410 QDSLAD
-416 WQKIKG
+416 WQEN

>member
-8 NLYCENINLSEIAKD
+8 NLHCENINLIELSKKV
-23 LGSPFYC
+23 GSPFYC

-37 TKYKELANALHE
+37 SKYSELTDAFKEEDL
-49 NDFLVCF
+49 LVCF

-69 FSTLGS
+69 FSSLGS

-89 KAGIP
+89 KAKIP
-94 ANKIVFSGV
+94 PNKIVFSGV
-103 GKNVDELIYAIKNNI
+103 GKNTDEIIFAIKNKI

-131 ISAQASNLNI
+131 ISTQAANLNMI
-141 AAPISL
+141 APISL

-185 SLNNVEVKGIDVHIG
+185 NLDNIEIKGIDVHIG
-200 SQINDLQPFEKTFDS
+200 SQINDLEPFEKTFNS
-215 IVKTISK
+215 IVETITK
-222 LKDKNINIEII
+222 LKDKNIDIDII
-233 DIGGGIGVNY
+233 DIGGGIGINY
-243 TNEEALNINDY
+243 TDEKALNIRDY
-254 AALIAKKFK
+254 AALVSKKLG

-270 IEPGRYLTAE
+270 IEPGRFLTAE

-289 YIKENETK
+289 YIKENESK

-312 SLYGSLHNALPLN
+312 SLYGSLHNALPI
-325 EVKNE
+325 
-330 KNIERYDVVGP
+330 IEYDKERPIESYDVVGP

-348 FIKNFETSQ
+348 FIKDFKTSQ
-357 VTEGD
+357 LLERD
-362 LLAITNVG
+362 LIAITNVG

-380 NSRPSITEI
+380 NSRPSIAEI
-389 MIKEDN
+389 IIKDDS
-395 YSVVKKKQDIDEMID
+395 YSVIKKRQDIEEMID
-410 QDILAD
+410 QDSLAD
-416 WQKIKG
+416 WQEN

>member
-8 NLYCENINLSEIAKD
+8 NLHCENINLIELSKKV
-23 LGSPFYC
+23 GSPFYC

-37 TKYKELANALHE
+37 SKYSELTDAFKEEDL
-49 NDFLVCF
+49 LVCF

-69 FSTLGS
+69 FSSLGS

-89 KAGIP
+89 KAKIP
-94 ANKIVFSGV
+94 PNKIVFSGV
-103 GKNVDELIYAIKNNI
+103 GKNTDEIIFAIKNKI

-131 ISAQASNLNI
+131 ISTQAANLNMI
-141 AAPISL
+141 APISL

-185 SLNNVEVKGIDVHIG
+185 NLDNIEIKGIDVHIG
-200 SQINDLQPFEKTFDS
+200 SQINDLEPFEKTFNS
-215 IVKTISK
+215 IVETITK
-222 LKDKNINIEII
+222 LKDKNIDIDII
-233 DIGGGIGVNY
+233 DIGGGIGINY
-243 TNEEALNINDY
+243 TDEKALNIKDY
-254 AALIAKKFK
+254 AALVSKKLG

-270 IEPGRYLTAE
+270 IEPGRFLTAE

-289 YIKENETK
+289 YIKENESK

-312 SLYGSLHNALPLN
+312 SLYGSLHNALP
-325 EVKNE
+325 V
-330 KNIERYDVVGP
+330 IENDKERPIEIYDVVGP

-348 FIKNFETSQ
+348 FIKDFKTSQ
-357 VTEGD
+357 LLETD

-380 NSRPSITEI
+380 NSRPSIAEI
-389 MIKEDN
+389 IIKDDS
-395 YSVVKKKQDIDEMID
+395 YSVIKKRQDIEEMID
-410 QDILAD
+410 QDSLAD
-416 WQKIKG
+416 WQEN